1 MMRRYDGRSPEQR
14 AAGTTDAI
22 AAARRGEL
30 VVVNADGAYVI
41 ITDAFSDRGVE
52 RIRTLKQRPD
62 MSIPVFVG
70 RPDTVDGISPM
81 LGGAGRVARSLM
93 AACWPGAL
101 TVIAQ
106 TQPTLAWNCT
116 PNGTVA
122 MRMPLHPW
130 TLEIVR
136 GIGPTATV
144 PVHSHDAEPV
154 TDVDAAEALLG
165 DAVAVYLDGGPCLA
179 DGMSSVV
186 DATGEHARLV
196 RPGAFTLEYLRTVA
210 PDLGE

>member
-93 AACWPGAL
+93 AACWPAVSPSPRRR
-101 TVIAQ
+101 TYNRWPANM
-106 TQPTLAWNCT
+106 PTPPCS
-116 PNGTVA
+116 
-122 MRMPLHPW
+122 RMPPY
-130 TLEIVR
+130 R
-136 GIGPTATV
+136 
-144 PVHSHDAEPV
+144 
-154 TDVDAAEALLG
+154 LG
-165 DAVAVYLDGGPCLA
+165 SLSEGRTSWASWAPPN
-179 DGMSSVV
+179 SSSSCCC
-186 DATGEHARLV
+186 
-196 RPGAFTLEYLRTVA
+196 
-210 PDLGE
+210 

>member
-81 LGGAGRVARSLM
+81 HWIR
-93 AACWPGAL
+93 
-101 TVIAQ
+101 
-106 TQPTLAWNCT
+106 
-116 PNGTVA
+116 
-122 MRMPLHPW
+122 
-130 TLEIVR
+130 
-136 GIGPTATV
+136 
-144 PVHSHDAEPV
+144 
-154 TDVDAAEALLG
+154 
-165 DAVAVYLDGGPCLA
+165 
-179 DGMSSVV
+179 
-186 DATGEHARLV
+186 
-196 RPGAFTLEYLRTVA
+196 
-210 PDLGE
+210 